1 MKVKVLLLQNVAK
14 LWNKW
19 DIVEVSDAYARNV
32 LIKQWKG
39 KIADKA
45 TIKAYEAKMRKK
57 HQEEEQ
63 LKQKIQNAIQDIKYN
78 WLIMYVSASS
88 DGHLYEKVDIRHI
101 KEEFVKKYGFKPSDK
116 EIDFPQK
123 KVAKLWEYEFFYKID
138 WKKIPLKL
146 KVLTK

>member
-14 LWNKW
+14 LWNKG

-32 LIKQWKG
+32 LIRQWKW

-45 TIKAYEAKMRKK
+45 TIKAYEAKMKK
-57 HQEEEQ
+57 KQQEETQ
-63 LKQKIQNAIQDIKYN
+63 LKQKINDAIEDIKKN
-78 WLIMYVSASS
+78 WLILTVSASD

-101 KEEFVKKYGFKPSDK
+101 QNEFLNKYWFKPSDR
-116 EIDFPQK
+116 ELDFPQK
-123 KVAKLWEYEFFYKID
+123 KVSKLGEYEFFYKID
-138 WKKIPLKL
+138 GKKIPLIL

>member
-1 MKVKVLLLQNVAK
+1 MKVKVLLLQNVTK

-19 DIVEVSDAYARNV
+19 DIVEVSAAYARNV

-45 TIKAYEAKMRKK
+45 TIKAYEAKMKK
-57 HQEEEQ
+57 KNQQQEE
-63 LKQKIQNAIQDIKYN
+63 LKIKINKAIDDIKNN
-78 WLIMYVSASS
+78 WLCLYVSASS

-101 KEEFVKKYGFKPSDK
+101 QDEFVRKYWFKPSEK

-123 KVAKLWEYEFFYKID
+123 KVHKLWDYEFFYKIEG
-138 WKKIPLKL
+138 KKIPLKL